1 MELAEHSSQQSGTF
15 EAQLEGFFD
24 HISDPILLLNSNW
37 EIQKCNS
44 AFLHIFGYEE
54 RELIGQNPGVFCAE
68 AEKFVELPGQ
78 DDWAHETISLQTK
91 RGATVT
97 KEVVFKRFD
106 NKDEHNSKIIAIYR
120 DIFSEFPE
128 ESKRQSDRLKTI
140 GSLVG
145 GIAHDFNNILTP
157 IYGYANLALDD
168 VSKVDRNYER
178 LIRIAKGANLAKR
191 LVRQILDFG
200 QGTDDEKSNVQL
212 AKLLA
217 ENVTLLRNSVPKD
230 FEIIADISP
239 LCSPIFAS
247 QIQINQLLEKLFD
260 ESILRNQ
267 LLGGSIHI
275 SLEEVAFAEDDDLIP
290 TPKNSIGNEII
301 PGSYAR
307 LTVRDNGD
315 FPLIEPLQD
324 LFDPIS
330 KNESPDERNGFG
342 TKLGMATI
350 YDIVVGHKGTL
361 EIKADDGF
369 TVLVF
374 IPISKA
380 LDIIDTKMSLSKAA
394 DTQRIMIVDDSEEN
408 VEVTTESLE
417 SLGYS
422 VEAFTDAKE
431 ALEFAKKSIDFFDLV
446 ITDQAM
452 PNMTGDVFAGE
463 IKKLR
468 PQMPIILV
476 TGFSTRVDA
485 NNFKEKG
492 FFDIVMKPWSMAE
505 LNDVIQRALVDESR

>member
-1 MELAEHSSQQSGTF
+1 MELVEHSSRRNGVF
-15 EAQLEGFFD
+15 ENQLESFFD
-24 HISDPILLLNSNW
+24 HISDPILLLNSDW
-37 EIQKCNS
+37 KIQKCNS
-44 AFLHIFGYEE
+44 AFLHISGYEE
-54 RELIGQNPGVFCAE
+54 SELIGQNPGVFCGKS
-68 AEKFVELPGQ
+68 EKFIEDLRQG
-78 DDWAHETISLQTK
+78 DWAHETISLKTK
-91 RGATVT
+91 RGAAVT
-97 KEVVFKRFD
+97 KEVVFTSL
-106 NKDEHNSKIIAIYR
+106 DEEDVHNSRIIAIYR
-120 DIFSEFPE
+120 DIFSEFPV
-128 ESKRQSDRLKTI
+128 ESKRQGDRLKTI

-168 VSKVDRNYER
+168 VSKADRNYER

-200 QGTDDEKSNVQL
+200 QGADDEKSNVQL
-212 AKLLA
+212 ANLLA
-217 ENVTLLRNSVPKD
+217 ESVTLLRNSVPEG

-239 LCSPIFAS
+239 QCSPILAN
-247 QIQINQLLEKLFD
+247 QIQISQLLEKLFD
-260 ESILRNQ
+260 ESILRSH

-275 SLEEVAFAEDDDLIP
+275 SLDEVVFAEEDDLTI
-290 TPKNSIGNEII
+290 TPENTIGNEIV

-315 FPLIEPLQD
+315 FSYTGPLRD
-324 LFDPIS
+324 LLDPIS
-330 KNESPDERNGFG
+330 KNGSPDERIGLG

-361 EIKADDGF
+361 EIKTDDGF
-369 TVLVF
+369 TVVVF
-374 IPISKA
+374 IPTSKA
-380 LDIIDTKMSLSKAA
+380 QDIIETKMILSKAA
-394 DTQRIMIVDDSEEN
+394 DTQRILIVDDSEEN
-408 VEVTTESLE
+408 AEVTTESLE
-417 SLGYS
+417 ALGYS

-431 ALEFAKKSIDFFDLV
+431 ALEFANVSIDDFDVV

-452 PNMTGDVFAGE
+452 PKMTGDVFAGE

-468 PQMPIILV
+468 PQIPIILM
-476 TGFSTRVDA
+476 TGFSARVDA

-505 LNDVIQRALVDESR
+505 LNDVIKRALVDQCQ